1 MDDTIF
7 FDAIS
12 EVFDAD
18 LAGTSD
24 GPQSSATLESALDQ
38 GDVVLGSDGSD
49 PNSTGNR
56 AVSDDAALGVSHRI
70 LTRSSTREKWGVSL
84 QWTVPATDG
93 VCGFVAALVVRDVL
107 RGGPADR
114 CGLARGDRILT
125 VDGVCLAAFSD
136 GTERRPDGATS
147 RPSRAAT
154 LRL

>member
-70 LTRSSTREKWGVSL
+70 LTRASTREKWGVSL

-93 VCGFVAALVVRDVL
+93 VCGFVQGFLTSGSPLCISTLTYASSTQNSYGTIITMAVSRLFIDVAAVGLT
-107 RGGPADR
+107 GQKAPA
-114 CGLARGDRILT
+114 
-125 VDGVCLAAFSD
+125 
-136 GTERRPDGATS
+136 
-147 RPSRAAT
+147 
-154 LRL
+154 